1 MRGNCYQQLLATSF
15 SFRFHFPL
23 SHSPLQANN
32 EENFPFIRF
41 PHKSCVA
48 FMILLVHVCC
58 YATHMKV
65 LNHFSMMMIM
75 CTIEENY

>member
-23 SHSPLQANN
+23 SPSLSLSMQ
-32 EENFPFIRF
+32 EIFPFIRF

-58 YATHMKV
+58 DATHMKV